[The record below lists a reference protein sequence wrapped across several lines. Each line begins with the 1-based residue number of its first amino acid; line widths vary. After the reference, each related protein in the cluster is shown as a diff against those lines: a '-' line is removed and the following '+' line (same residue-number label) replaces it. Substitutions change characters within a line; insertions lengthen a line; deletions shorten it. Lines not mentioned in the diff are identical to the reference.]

1 MQKSDEIIENYVN
14 YAFFLAFSR
23 IFLVILPQI
32 FSN

>member
-1 MQKSDEIIENYVN
+1 MQKSDEFIENLVYYV
-14 YAFFLAFSR
+14 FFLAFSR